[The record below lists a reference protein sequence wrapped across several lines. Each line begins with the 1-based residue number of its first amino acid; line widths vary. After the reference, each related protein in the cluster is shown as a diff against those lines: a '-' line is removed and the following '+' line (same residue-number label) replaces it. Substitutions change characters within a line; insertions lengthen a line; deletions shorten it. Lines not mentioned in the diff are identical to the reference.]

1 MAWQRLQGNWRQFKV
16 IVRDRWRGWTGPGG
30 SDPNRER
37 REELVERVQQI
48 ARDEARRTL
57 DRWRPRG

>member
-1 MAWQRLQGNWRQFKV
+1 MTWQRLQGNWQQLKG
-16 IVRDRWRGWTGPGG
+16 ILRDRWKGWTGPDG
-30 SDPNRER
+30 SDSNRER
-37 REELVERVQQI
+37 REELVERVQEI